1 MTRIKIFI
9 THFLLGT
16 LIVLSLSL
24 VSCNTHAIKAA
35 SARSH
40 GFDTPSATQPGA
52 EYRDTKENPSNSDLQ
67 TTLAIQNTFIRI
79 FEQAQPAIV
88 GVIAYNVRN
97 PLAGMA
103 HFWDRIEK
111 TNGTGFIFRD
121 DGYILTNDHVV
132 DSAERIEVSLI
143 DGRTMDAQLIGV
155 DPNTDIAVIK
165 IDTDTELPILMLA
178 DSDNVKPGQ
187 FTIAIGNPF
196 GLAYS
201 VTTGIVSGKG
211 RDLQH
216 YLRNIIL
223 YHDFIQTDAWINRGN
238 SGGPLL
244 NIFGE
249 AIGMNA
255 MIRTENPT
263 NPRFS
268 GAGFAISSNMIK
280 NISRQLIAKGRIE
293 RGWLGVR
300 MQEEDDEVKITQTI
314 KDSPAAQSGMEAGD
328 IIIEYQGQPITS
340 TKALQWAVANTAAG
354 QVVDIK
360 VRRGQDEPILK
371 VTVGAMPARY
381 TGQPQATDAMMKL
394 GMIVHELTNS
404 HIKRFSHL
412 TKDDKGVIVQNI
424 NPKGL
429 VAENGIRK
437 GDLIIAINGKKIHN
451 LEECNRAFD
460 TALKTKIINIT
471 VKTGGD
477 DDIPQEKSVTIK
489 LSD

>member
-1 MTRIKIFI
+1 MTRTKIFI
-9 THFLLGT
+9 THFLRGT
-16 LIVLSLSL
+16 LIIVLSLSL
-24 VSCNTHAIKAA
+24 VSCSTHAIKAA

-40 GFDTPSATQPGA
+40 P
-52 EYRDTKENPSNSDLQ
+52 EYRGAKENPSNSDCFANDSQRCLQ
-67 TTLAIQNTFIRI
+67 IALAIQNTFIRI

-103 HFWDRIEK
+103 HFWDRIPK

-132 DSAERIEVSLI
+132 DDAEHIEVTLI
-143 DGRTMDAQLIGV
+143 DGRTMRAQLIGV

-165 IDTDTELPILMLA
+165 IDTDTELPIITLA
-178 DSDNVKPGQ
+178 DSNTVKPGQ

-196 GLAYS
+196 GLDYS

-211 RDLQH
+211 RDLR
-216 YLRNIIL
+216 YNANNIIL

-249 AIGMNA
+249 VIGMNA
-255 MIRTENPT
+255 MIRAEGRMRA
-263 NPRFS
+263 RFS

-280 NISRQLIAKGRIE
+280 DISRRLIAKGRID

-300 MQEEDDEVKITQTI
+300 MQEEDNTVKVTEVI
-314 KDSPAAQSGMEAGD
+314 KNSPVAQSGMEVGD
-328 IIIEYQGQPITS
+328 IIVEYQGQPIIS
-340 TKALQWAVANTAAG
+340 TKALQWAVADTKAE

-360 VRRGQDEPILK
+360 VRRGQNERILK
-371 VTVGAMPARY
+371 VTIGAMPAKH
-381 TGQPQATDAMMKL
+381 TGQLQATEAMMKL

-429 VAENGIRK
+429 VARNGIRK
-437 GDLIIAINGKKIHN
+437 GDLIIAIDGKKIHN

-471 VKTGGD
+471 VKTSGD
-477 DDIPQEKSVTIK
+477 DDIPQKKSVTIK